1 MTTRAYLTT
10 SSFIHAPLWLT
21 LCLFVVSLSVL
32 TFGGTARAEESPPV
46 AQGARSGYE
55 LGLHGAVV
63 GELGHELALQGVAYV
78 VDNLSALRA
87 TKGLAIDASIT
98 ARKAKGRGREVVT
111 RGKATAGVSG
121 RFQLGVPM
129 PQRALAAPRLE
140 LTVHRPGQPGRTF
153 EFGLSASRPHQLDLL
168 TDRQRYE
175 PGEMVRVWVR
185 ATTVRG
191 GAPVARSGIRVTMF
205 DASGQTA
212 GEQALQTSAAGVVAF
227 EFPLAESASDGSW
240 RVVATV
246 VDGGLADASER
257 SITVTRRTVERIQA
271 SVEIDQELVAPGEI
285 LSGRV
290 VVRTPSGSAVRRAR
304 VELDRGDGEPLIL
317 QTNAEGVAVFRTP
330 APAFLSGDVSRATL
344 EVRVVHAAHGT
355 IRASASYTISRVSWM
370 VEATPSAGGLVP
382 EVDAELFLSVN
393 DPRGRPIKAGT
404 KVKVRSVG
412 LPGGQVEVTTDSRGL
427 AVVSLELPRGASA
440 RRRSGPCHGDVA
452 TTVEVEVLAERPV
465 TARLCV
471 PVAAKALV
479 LPRAARPIASPGD
492 DVVVT
497 IQRRPEV
504 RDRPVLVEAIWSGRA
519 VAWAWAE
526 PRQTRVTLQLPDRL
540 QGVVELRARPSWPS
554 DRQRPLDQPGA
565 TALGVGASTAILVRP
580 QDAFSLTVEPER
592 ELFRVRERAG
602 VQLRASQPP
611 GQGWIALLVRD
622 ESAHGG
628 EGPWDLNWIRQE
640 LQEAVSGADEPA
652 GDLFLRISL
661 STLVSPD
668 VPQAEPPPLITPP
681 WASSR
686 STGSYEPYRASSTG
700 VLRDPV
706 ARREELL
713 RRGLAPVMTGLE
725 RAVASL
731 GSSERSREGI
741 VRGAGGKRLTFHP
754 QVIAN
759 LIASRRLAQQQAR
772 TLGGEPLTVAMVTSA
787 DGSFTFDRVAR
798 RVARTRLVRLL
809 NGLARLADPDNPA
822 AARASSN
829 DPPERWL
836 SVLVQL
842 GMIESEA
849 LVDPWGRPF
858 AFRAITGREPAVVVS
873 ERSLRFELASPGPDG
888 VLGTADDVRDPF
900 ERVVP
905 IGTPYAIA
913 SGEDALMEQLSR
925 LATSNR
931 VLQAMTRAYARMGL
945 AAADEQHRGPVEAT
959 GSEDL
964 AHAAFEPEVMADGAA
979 SDGPADATTAE
990 FARRSA
996 PPGSGHRN
1004 ERERD
1009 RAGEMDFDERSVL
1022 GQTTPIELEEG
1033 EDAAPMSPAPDM
1045 PYQAVTSRSQAMGEM
1060 VRERFPAT
1068 LFFVA
1073 ETSLDDQGQANVE
1086 VPLADALT
1094 TYRLEAIAW
1103 SASGW
1108 TTSSSGQLRVDQEAM
1123 VDAPVP
1129 PFATVGDHLRLPV
1142 RVANR
1147 TNAALPVDVEVEA
1160 EGDLTLQHQEVT
1172 SMEVPPGE
1180 AVEAIVDVRVGAI
1193 GEGSLLIRAVQRG
1206 SGRTLDAVR
1215 RPLVVLDN
1223 VRLAREVREELLE
1236 AGQVLRVEVPD
1247 EATPR
1252 GPGELR
1258 LSVGRGLFGD
1268 PSEWGVGGSHN
1279 AALWAGWVHA
1289 VTEQPIPEGVLST
1302 ILSSLPEEE
1311 DEWYLEPE
1319 GVALSLAVLW
1329 RDDRLSDEMAR
1340 EGLRVISPLLP
1351 TEGGVGGE
1359 TEYMDADRESLV
1371 WMLISL
1377 APVLGELE
1385 HRPALREDLE
1395 RLGERLRQQV
1405 SSHGAQAEEAPVV
1418 WASAAAALAL
1428 IDPSSDN
1435 ARALEMVRRA
1445 TRHVIEVGDESWLEP
1460 PTTPGTMLP
1469 RVEPSSLLALARL
1482 VLGQDREAS
1491 LSLLRSLTRNA
1502 GSAGR
1507 WPLRTRAV
1515 AATAASMLTESSTPG
1530 RPLSVLLDGR
1540 AVEVERDQG
1549 VVTAVLEGIGQAG
1562 THRIEVRMPRGE
1574 VALARLELRYGL
1586 PWSVRP
1592 EREAQV
1598 DVEWTGET
1606 GARDGRAGL
1615 RLEISNRGARI
1626 LTRPIV
1632 EVELPAGT
1640 ELDEQTREA
1649 LVEQLAEPASTEGR
1663 TLQLH
1668 LRPLA
1673 PGGYVRL
1680 PLPLRWAVGGTV
1692 IGLGTTVWDDT
1703 GPTPLAARQ
1712 VTVVPSR
1719 GVTIADRGT
1728 EPDMPDAEASPPPR
1742 PPCLP
1747 PIEPLAEVLR

>member
-1 MTTRAYLTT
+1 MMIN
-10 SSFIHAPLWLT
+10 SFYHGRIGPMLSLIA
-21 LCLFVVSLSVL
+21 VSLSALVV
-32 TFGGTARAEESPPV
+32 GGVARAEESPPV

-55 LGLHGAVV
+55 LALHGAVV

-78 VDNLSALRA
+78 VDGLASLRA
-87 TKGLAIDASIT
+87 TKGLAIDATIT
-98 ARKAKGRGREVVT
+98 ARKRRGKGKGREVVT
-111 RGKATAGVSG
+111 RGKAVADGSG
-121 RFQLGVPM
+121 RFLLGVPM

-153 EFGLSASRPHQLDLL
+153 EFGITASLPHHLDLL
-168 TDRQRYE
+168 TDRQRFE
-175 PGEMVRVWVR
+175 PGETVRVWVR
-185 ATTVRG
+185 ATMVRG
-191 GAPVARSGIRVTMF
+191 GATVSGSGVRVTML
-205 DASGQTA
+205 DESGQPA
-212 GEQALQTSAAGVVAF
+212 GEGTLRTSAAGVAAID
-227 EFPLAESASDGSW
+227 FPIPESASDGSW
-240 RVVATV
+240 RVVATAIE
-246 VDGGLADASER
+246 GGLADAAER

-271 SVEIDQELVAPGEI
+271 TVEIDQELLRPGET

-290 VVRTPSGSAVRRAR
+290 IVRTPSGSAVRRAR
-304 VELDRGDGEPLIL
+304 VELDRGDDDPLIL
-317 QTNAEGVAVFRTP
+317 ETNAEGVAAFRTP
-330 APAFLSGDVSRATL
+330 APTFLSGEVSRATL
-344 EVRVVHAAHGT
+344 VARVVHAAHGT

-382 EVDAELFLSVN
+382 EVDTELFLSVN
-393 DPRGRPIKAGT
+393 DPRGRPIAAGT

-412 LPGGQVEVTTDSRGL
+412 LPNGLAEVTTDSRGL
-427 AVVSLELPRGASA
+427 AVVSLELPRGSA
-440 RRRSGPCHGDVA
+440 AQRRSGPCQGDVA
-452 TTVEVEVLAERPV
+452 TTVEVEVLAEQPI

-479 LPRAARPIASPGD
+479 LPRATQPLASPGD

-497 IQRRPEV
+497 IQRRPVV
-504 RDRPVLVEAIWSGRA
+504 RNRPVLVEAIWSGRA

-526 PRQTRVTLQLPDRL
+526 AREDRVTLHLPDRL

-580 QDAFSLTVEPER
+580 TDAFSLTIAPER
-592 ELFRVRERAG
+592 ELYRVREQAS

-622 ESAHGG
+622 EAAHGG
-628 EGPWDLNWIRQE
+628 EGSWDLNWIRQE
-640 LQEAVSGADEPA
+640 LQEALSRSSEPE
-652 GDLFLRISL
+652 GELFLRVSL
-661 STLVSPD
+661 ASLVSPD
-668 VPQAEPPPLITPP
+668 TPQTEPPPLIIPP
-681 WASSR
+681 WASSC
-686 STGSYEPYRASSTG
+686 STGAYQPHRVLSTG

-713 RRGLAPVMTGLE
+713 RRGLAPIMSGIE
-725 RAVASL
+725 RVVAAM
-731 GSSERSREGI
+731 GASERSREGV
-741 VRGAGGKRLTFHP
+741 VRSAGGKRLTFHP

-759 LIASRRLAQQQAR
+759 LVAARRLSRDQAR
-772 TLGGEPLTVAMVTSA
+772 TLGGEPLTVAMITGA
-787 DGSFTFDRVAR
+787 DSSFTFDAVAR
-798 RVARTRLVRLL
+798 RVARARLVRLL
-809 NGLARLADPDNPA
+809 NGLAQLADPDNPA
-822 AARASSN
+822 ASRASSN

-842 GMIESEA
+842 GMIEAEA

-858 AFRAITGREPAVVVS
+858 TFRAITGREPAVVVS
-873 ERSLRFELASPGPDG
+873 ERALRFELASPGPDG
-888 VLGTADDVRDPF
+888 VLGTADDIRDPF

-905 IGTPYAIA
+905 RGTPYAVG

-925 LATSNR
+925 LATGNR
-931 VLQAMTRAYARMGL
+931 VLLAMVRAYARMGL
-945 AAADEQHRGPVEAT
+945 AAVEEQQRGPVEAT
-959 GSEDL
+959 GSEDF
-964 AHAAFEPEVMADGAA
+964 AEATGEPEPELAADEFAA
-979 SDGPADATTAE
+979 STPAPVAMAE
-990 FARRSA
+990 QRR
-996 PPGSGHRN
+996 PMRPSGGNRY
-1004 ERERD
+1004 EQERD
-1009 RAGEMDFDERSVL
+1009 SDGLVDFDERLVT
-1022 GQTTPIELEEG
+1022 GQAIAEDEER
-1033 EDAAPMSPAPDM
+1033 EDAAPMGPAPDL
-1045 PYQAVTSRSQAMGEM
+1045 PFQAATSRSQVMGDM

-1068 LFFVA
+1068 LFFIA
-1073 ETSLDDQGQANVE
+1073 ETALDGQGRASVD

-1094 TYRLEAIAW
+1094 TYRIEAIAW

-1108 TTSSSGQLRVDQEAM
+1108 TTSSMGRLRVDQEAM

-1142 RVANR
+1142 RIANR
-1147 TNAALPVDVEVEA
+1147 TDATLPVNVEIEA
-1160 EGDLTLQHQEVT
+1160 EGDLTLQHPEVT
-1172 SMEVPPGE
+1172 SVEVPPGE
-1180 AVEAIVDVRVGAI
+1180 ALEAIVEVRVGAV
-1193 GEGSLLIRAVQRG
+1193 GGGSLLIRAVQRE

-1215 RPLVVLDN
+1215 RPLEILDD

-1247 EATPR
+1247 EARPR

-1268 PSEWGVGGSHN
+1268 PLEWGVDGGID
-1279 AALWAGWVHA
+1279 AALWAGWVLA
-1289 VTEQPIPEGVLST
+1289 ATNQPIPEGVLGV
-1302 ILSSLPEEE
+1302 ILPWLPEEE
-1311 DEWYLEPE
+1311 DEWYHDP
-1319 GVALSLAVLW
+1319 GSVALALSVLW
-1329 RDDRLSDEMAR
+1329 RDDRLSDDVAR

-1351 TEGGVGGE
+1351 TEGGVGAE
-1359 TEYMDADRESLV
+1359 TEYMDSDEGELV
-1371 WMLISL
+1371 WLLMSL
-1377 APVLGELE
+1377 APVFEDAE
-1385 HRPALREDLE
+1385 HRPGLSEDLA
-1395 RLGERLRQQV
+1395 RLEEQLRRYV
-1405 SSHGAQAEEAPVV
+1405 SSDAARADEAPVV

-1428 IDPSSDN
+1428 IDPSPDN
-1435 ARALEMVRRA
+1435 TRALEMVRRA

-1469 RVEPSSLLALARL
+1469 RVEPTSLLALARL
-1482 VLGQDREAS
+1482 VLGQDRGAS
-1491 LSLLRSLTRNA
+1491 LSLLRSLTRNGRSTGNA
-1502 GSAGR
+1502 DR
-1507 WPLRTRAV
+1507 WPTRTRAV
-1515 AATAASMLTESSTPG
+1515 AAAAASMLTQGPSSD
-1530 RPLSVLLDGR
+1530 REISVRLDGR
-1540 AVEVERDQG
+1540 TVEVERDQG
-1549 VVTAVLEGIGQAG
+1549 VVTAVLEGLGQAG
-1562 THRIEVRMPRGE
+1562 SHRIEVRMARGE

-1586 PWSVRP
+1586 PWSVQP
-1592 EREAQV
+1592 EREAQI

-1649 LVEQLAEPASTEGR
+1649 LTELLADPASMEGR

-1703 GPTPLAARQ
+1703 GPEPLAVRQ
-1712 VTVVPSR
+1712 IRVLPSR
-1719 GVTIADRGT
+1719 GVTIADRGA
-1728 EPDMPDAEASPPPR
+1728 EPDVPDAEASPPPIR
-1742 PPCLP
+1742 PCLP
-1747 PIEPLAEVLR
+1747 PLEPLAEVLR